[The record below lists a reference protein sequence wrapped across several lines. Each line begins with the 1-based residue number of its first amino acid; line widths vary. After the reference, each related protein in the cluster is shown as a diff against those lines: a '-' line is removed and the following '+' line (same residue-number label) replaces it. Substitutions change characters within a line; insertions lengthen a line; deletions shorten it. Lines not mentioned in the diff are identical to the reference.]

1 MTSSTESTTTS
12 TATSTA
18 TSGNGVPTQRS
29 AAVGPG
35 GAGGQPSAALARD
48 RAWLIFA
55 AATAVGLLHAL
66 DDAVLDRQPG
76 VPIGQH
82 VPGLLAVTVGAGL
95 ALVAF
100 RRCGTGIRAALAL
113 VVGSLTVTNGG
124 LHALHVWSGEVSGSD
139 ATGLLAAAAGAV
151 LLLLAAVLPFLHRG
165 ERGLRPWP
173 RWGVRIATVAVTV
186 VFVQF
191 VVLGVS
197 VGIVK
202 IHLPREQIGTPP
214 AGFAEVGFDS
224 SDGLSL
230 SGWYAP
236 SRNGGAIVLV
246 NSAGGDRLGSVSH
259 ARLLAQHG
267 YGVLLYDARGS
278 GKSEG
283 SPNGYG
289 WDWDRDVA
297 GALDFLT
304 SRSDVDGRR
313 IGALGLSTG
322 ADVLLEVA
330 ATDRRVRAVVADG
343 ATAASL
349 ADVLEGDVM
358 STIMMAPVMATVQL
372 LSGTRPGPPLRD
384 LATRVSPTPLL
395 FVAAGGMPGE
405 IPMSRVYADAAE
417 EPVEL
422 WTLPE
427 AGHTD
432 AIHDEDEA
440 YERRVVEH
448 FDAALLAGG
457 SVR

>member
-1 MTSSTESTTTS
+1 MTYATESTTTS
-12 TATSTA
+12 TATS
-18 TSGNGVPTQRS
+18 GNDGVPTQRS
-29 AAVGPG
+29 GAVGPG
-35 GAGGQPSAALARD
+35 AGGRRSAARARD
-48 RAWLIFA
+48 RAWLIFT

-66 DDAVLDRQPG
+66 DDAVLNRQPG

-100 RRCGTGIRAALAL
+100 RRSGTGIRAALAL

-124 LHALHVWSGEVSGSD
+124 LHVVHAWSGEVSGSD
-139 ATGLLAAAAGAV
+139 ATGLLAAAAGAC
-151 LLLLAAVLPFLHRG
+151 LLLLAAALPFLHRG
-165 ERGLRPWP
+165 ERGLDPWP
-173 RWGVRIATVAVTV
+173 RWGVRVATVVVTV

-202 IHLPREQIGTPP
+202 THLPREEIGTPP
-214 AGFAEVGFDS
+214 AGFGEVGFDS
-224 SDGLSL
+224 SDGLAL
-230 SGWYAP
+230 SGWYSP

-278 GKSEG
+278 GESEG

-289 WDWDRDVA
+289 WEWDRDVA

-304 SRSDVDGRR
+304 SRSDVDARR

-343 ATAASL
+343 ATGASL
-349 ADVLEGDVM
+349 ADVPDGDVM
-358 STIMMAPVMATVQL
+358 SAITIAPVLATVQL
-372 LSGTRPGPPLRD
+372 FSGTEPGPPLRE
-384 LATRVSPTPLL
+384 LAARVSPTPLL
-395 FVAAGGMPGE
+395 FVAAGGLPGE

-422 WTLPE
+422 WALPE

-432 AIHDEDEA
+432 AIHDEDED